1 MLKRIDILIY
11 IVCLTRWWHI
21 ISSGKLSR
29 CQNKLIYL
37 YIDLFFHYWHVCLT
51 RWWYIVSSSRLSQC
65 PNKLQPCLIWPPCP
79 PGNPGDAYNQLFIF
93 IHIISLP
100 FPGASVTALPDVRNF
115 FCGLFLSIFFYLVR
129 CLLVS
134 EWDAQTLEGL
144 VNIRFLGPLLFLCSL
159 IPKICGQFVPLG
171 NCLPMQKQF
180 DKLNLTGC
188 ALHWCGVPPASD
200 TDTQGD

>member
-1 MLKRIDILIY
+1 MKY
-11 IVCLTRWWHI
+11 CFF
-21 ISSGKLSR
+21 SSGKLSQ
-29 CQNKLIYL
+29 CPNKLIYS
-37 YIDLFFHYWHVCLT
+37 YIDLLFQYWHVCLT
-51 RWWYIVSSSRLSQC
+51 RWWYIVSSSRLSRC

-100 FPGASVTALPDVRNF
+100 FPGASVTALPDVRIF
-115 FCGLFLSIFFYLVR
+115 FLLALFVHFFYLVR

-144 VNIRFLGPLLFLCSL
+144 VNIRFLGAFVVFMQFNPQDMWTICSAGKLPSDAKAIWQTQLNRLC
-159 IPKICGQFVPLG
+159 P
-171 NCLPMQKQF
+171 
-180 DKLNLTGC
+180 
-188 ALHWCGVPPASD
+188 ALMWCPPASD